1 MKKKLLTVFL
11 CFVLSA
17 SMLVGCNET
26 GDQAVESKQT
36 SASTEAETEA
46 PVPPTDYS
54 EKSFY
59 PADVLDQLKI
69 YGRSAVIEKSIT
81 CDWTASG
88 IEFAAD
94 CQSSISIEM
103 TTDTATYLTVYIDG
117 VRADTGTYNTET
129 NVREGATFY
138 LDVGTRCFYGLYSY
152 RLCGYYRLL

>member
-1 MKKKLLTVFL
+1 MKKKFLTVFL

-17 SMLVGCNET
+17 SMLVGCNGA

-36 SASTEAETEA
+36 SATTEAETEAETEA

-54 EKSFY
+54 EKSLY

-94 CQSSISIEM
+94 CQGSISIEM
-103 TTDTATYLTVYIDG
+103 TTDIATDLTV
-117 VRADTGTYNTET
+117 
-129 NVREGATFY
+129 
-138 LDVGTRCFYGLYSY
+138 
-152 RLCGYYRLL
+152 